1 MTVLLRASYVVH
13 NIHTYVQRNMSEKVK
28 RECGLVVF
36 MYSANLLHKLKLIN
50 MLNNVLKSDKICLK
64 FIKLI
69 RFSFAAKLPRS
80 TAFRKLAEQKFSA

>member
-1 MTVLLRASYVVH
+1 MTVLLRPTSYVVH
-13 NIHTYVQRNMSEKVK
+13 NCLVCTLYIHTYVQRNMSEKVK

-36 MYSANLLHKLKLIN
+36 MYSANLLHNLKLIN

-80 TAFRKLAEQKFSA
+80 TAF